1 MEKISVIVPCY
12 NEQNTIVLLLQAIY
26 DQDWDHSFL
35 EVIIADGLSS
45 DNTRSVI
52 AAFEQVHP
60 DLEIKVIDNPARI
73 IPAALNLA
81 IEHANGE
88 IIVRLDAHCI
98 PERSYISRCHSG
110 LTSNLAENVGGIWK
124 IKPSQEGWIPL
135 SIAAAA
141 SHPLGVGDARYRYT
155 RTAGYVDTVPFGSYW
170 KRLLEEI
177 GRFDETL
184 LTNEDYELNARL
196 RKSGY
201 RIWLDP
207 EIRSTYFSRP
217 SLDQL
222 GKQYWRYGFW
232 KWKMLNRYPGTIRWR
247 QGLPP
252 LFVLLLGLLL
262 LLTLIEPASFVLF
275 LAIIVTYTGILIA
288 SSIKKALF
296 HRDPRLLA
304 GIPLAIIT
312 MHFCWGSGFIWS
324 VVSSIV
330 GKNYLK

>member
-26 DQDWDHSFL
+26 DQDWNQDFL
-35 EVIIADGLSS
+35 EVIIADGMSG

-52 AAFEQVHP
+52 AAFRQEHP
-60 DLEIKVIDNPARI
+60 DLMIKIIDNPARI

-81 IEHANGE
+81 IEHASGE

-98 PERSYISRCHSG
+98 PERSYISRCHRS
-110 LTSNLAENVGGIWK
+110 LKANLAENVGGIWE
-124 IKPSQEGWIPL
+124 IKPSKEGWIPL
-135 SIAAAA
+135 SIAVAAA
-141 SHPLGVGDARYRYT
+141 HPLGVGDARYRYT

-170 KRLLEEI
+170 KNLFDKI

-196 RKSGY
+196 RKFGF
-201 RIWLDP
+201 RVWLDP

-217 SLDQL
+217 NLTQL

-232 KWKMLNRYPGTIRWR
+232 KWRMLKRYPDTIRWR
-247 QGLPP
+247 QALPP
-252 LFVLLLGLLL
+252 LFILLLGLLL
-262 LLTLIEPASFVLF
+262 MASFFVPVAFKIF
-275 LAIIVTYTGILIA
+275 LTVVTVYTGTLIA
-288 SSIKKALF
+288 SSMKKAIF

-304 GIPLAIIT
+304 GVPLAIMT
-312 MHFCWGSGFIWS
+312 MHFCWGSGFTWS
-324 VVSSIV
+324 VVSSFV
-330 GKNYLK
+330 GKN